1 MNLQNISGLN
11 TFVSGIKSNLK
22 NQVAKLPCIKTPECF
37 DSFIKTT
44 GGMEGWQ
51 QRAVLGGAAIMT
63 QPFIDLNN
71 QSVDKETRKY
81 SAVKTA
87 VKIVIGTSMGVATRY
102 LFGTALVKCSKF
114 IGPTAS
120 SFIKIPADVNVKDFE
135 KGVSTFVGCIG
146 TVISTFLIDKPL
158 TNPAINASLKFFN
171 VSEKPKTGAKK

>member
-1 MNLQNISGLN
+1 VG
-11 TFVSGIKSNLK
+11 GIKSNLK
-22 NQVAKLPCIKTPECF
+22 TQVVDRLPCFKTPEYLYKLNV
-37 DSFIKTT
+37 DKFIKAT
-44 GGMEGWQ
+44 GGMEGWT

-63 QPFIDLNN
+63 QPLIDLNN

-102 LFGTALVKCSKF
+102 LFGTALAKCPKF
-114 IGPTAS
+114 IGTAS
-120 SFIKIPADVNVKDFE
+120 SFIKTPANVNAADFT
-135 KGVSTFVGCIG
+135 KGVSMFVGCIG

-158 TNPAINASLKFFN
+158 TNPAINAALKFFN